1 MQVIFAVE
9 DVARAAAF
17 YDEAFGWPRNPL
29 VDFRNYVEYLL
40 PEGGALGIYQRRGFA
55 GEVGAEPFAADAD
68 HVSQAYVYFRVDDV
82 DATSA
87 AIEAAGGR
95 PLSPLAERA
104 WGEQAGWFADPDGNV
119 IAVAQRV
126 PTADPAA
133 A

>member
-1 MQVIFAVE
+1 LSSLTCFVE
-9 DVARAAAF
+9 ATGDRRSRC
-17 YDEAFGWPRNPL
+17 RNTHS
-29 VDFRNYVEYLL
+29 RH
-40 PEGGALGIYQRRGFA
+40 GGRITA
-55 GEVGAEPFAADAD
+55 
-68 HVSQAYVYFRVDDV
+68 
-82 DATSA
+82 A

-126 PTADPAA
+126 PTRDPAA